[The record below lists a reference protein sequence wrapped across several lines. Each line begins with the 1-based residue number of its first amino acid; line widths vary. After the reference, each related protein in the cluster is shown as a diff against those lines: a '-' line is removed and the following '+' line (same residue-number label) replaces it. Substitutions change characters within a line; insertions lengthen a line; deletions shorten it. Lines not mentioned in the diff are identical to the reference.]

1 MIKIYVKKQSNY
13 PISAKRI
20 KDTLRSLLEER
31 GIVSNTEV
39 TVALVGEK
47 KMLDI
52 GEQYLKDK
60 KVHDVLSF
68 PASETKEKF
77 VFPPDGVI
85 RLGEILV
92 CYPRVFEEAKREGKL
107 IEEKVLELVK
117 HGALHLLGIH
127 HS

>member
-20 KDTLRSLLEER
+20 KDGLRTLLEEK

-39 TVALVGEK
+39 TVALVGKK

-68 PASETKEKF
+68 PASEAKEKF

-92 CYPRVFEEAKREGKL
+92 CYPRVFEEAQKEGKL

-127 HS
+127 HE